1 MKRLLCASLPVLLLG
16 GIFATQLSAQCE
28 PYTCPNILPTDL
40 LSAAKLSPLCAAGSP
55 TICSVA
61 GRPGFLI
68 KANKSGA
75 YAFTSKFGEFTRCN
89 TIVNPVDSNNAITF
103 TFDPITKAFSWTASS
118 AIAVEMM
125 IVKGGPNANIYN
137 YTGSGLMTDG
147 NVHAPVKPENC
158 KYYDV
163 ESVEISYRYQISVT
177 RTLAP
182 TFTRR
187 FNWAITQTVT
197 NNDWRLFQGDRG
209 TSRYAVSL
217 DQTTTEDSNW
227 GINGTVTIT
236 NNTPYTTQVL
246 SIADSLQPGAQPI
259 ALNCGGAAFTL
270 VPGARVQCTYAMPL
284 TNGNTRNAVLNVTTL
299 GSVRSRTLTTPVV
312 FSVPTAT
319 VNPTVTVRDNF
330 GQTWGNL
337 RRDTAWTYDR
347 AFTCANAGTVA
358 NTTSI
363 VETGQTASTNVNVQC
378 SALQVTVNSTALY
391 ERTWE
396 WAMTQT
402 IEATP
407 LVLAPGQPYLEDC
420 ILDLSAQSKDVV
432 TAKGDIVI
440 RNLHPSRTAL
450 LTNISALIGG
460 TVAATV
466 SCPASSIPPAGQMTC
481 TYTSALSDNTARTI
495 VGSANLQNYAFPVT
509 GNNLPNGGTRFSG
522 SSDVV
527 LPAAPVEVNACIT
540 VFDSVGGT
548 ENPLLNLCAKDAP
561 LKWSYD
567 RLIGPYTN
575 PSDCDLEKA
584 EVAAYFRST
593 NSSLKGNANA
603 SKSVKIACQ
612 DGCTLSSGYWL
623 THSQLGPNAYDDN
636 WAKLPDQDGDGKAEQ
651 EQELFFLSGETYH
664 KILGTPSSSNPYWA
678 LARAYAT
685 SELNLLNG
693 SLPTAVQVI
702 FNSAKNLLQTYS
714 AAQVPTLPNSIRKQ
728 YTILAGSLDRYNS
741 GTSGPGK
748 CSEEQDAD
756 TRPDGIDERSAASNL
771 STFVGSMALSPNP
784 ASHVVALRL
793 SGLEGAEARFTC
805 YNALGVA
812 VASQNIP
819 LQAGMGQG
827 VLDLPATRFPS
838 GRYVCRVQHDGGV
851 IAKMLI
857 VE

>member
-1 MKRLLCASLPVLLLG
+1 MKRLLYASLPVLLLG
-16 GIFATQLSAQCE
+16 CIFAAQLSAQCE
-28 PYTCPNILPTDL
+28 PYTCPNILPADL
-40 LSAAKLSPLCAAGSP
+40 LSTAKLSPLCAAGTP

-68 KANKSGA
+68 KANKNGA

-137 YTGSGLMTDG
+137 YTGSSLMGDG
-147 NVHAPVKPENC
+147 NVHAPVRPGIC

-163 ESVEISYRYQISVT
+163 ESIEISYRYQISVA
-177 RTLAP
+177 RTLTP

-259 ALNCGGAAFTL
+259 ALNCGGATFTL
-270 VPGARVQCTYAMPL
+270 VPGAKVQCTYAMPL

-299 GSVRSRTLTTPVV
+299 GSVRSRTLTTPVA
-312 FSVPTAT
+312 FSVPTTA

-330 GQTWGNL
+330 GQTWSNL

-363 VETGQTASTNVNVQC
+363 LETGQTASTNVNVQC

-396 WAMTQT
+396 WAMAQT
-402 IEATP
+402 IEASP

-420 ILDLSAQSKDVV
+420 TLDLSAQSKDAV

-460 TVAATV
+460 TVAAAV
-466 SCPASSIPPAGQMTC
+466 SCPANSIPPAGQMTC

-495 VGSANLQNYAFPVT
+495 VGSANLQNYAFPVA
-509 GNNLPNGGTRFSG
+509 GNSLPNGGTRFSG
-522 SSDVV
+522 NSDVV
-527 LPAAPVEVNACIT
+527 PPAAPVEVNACVT
-540 VFDSVGGT
+540 VFDSIGGD
-548 ENPLLNLCAKDAP
+548 ENPLLSLCAKDAP

-567 RLIGPYTN
+567 RLIGPFVN
-575 PSDCDLEKA
+575 PNDCDLEKA

-593 NSSLKGNANA
+593 NSSLNGSANA

-664 KILGTPSSSNPYWA
+664 KILGTPSSANPYWS

-702 FNSAKNLLQTYS
+702 FNSAKTLLQTYA
-714 AAQVPTLPNSIRKQ
+714 AAQVPALPNSIRKQ
-728 YTILAGSLDRYNS
+728 YTILAGSLDRYNN

-748 CSEEQDAD
+748 CSEEQDTD
-756 TRPDGIDERSAASNL
+756 TRPDGIDERSTASNL
-771 STFVGSMALSPNP
+771 LALAASMALSPNP
-784 ASHVVALRL
+784 ASHAVALRF
-793 SGLEGAEARFTC
+793 SGLEGTEARFTC

-812 VASQNIP
+812 VANQNIP
-819 LQAGMGQG
+819 LQEGTGQG